1 MKKISGYLMAVV
13 LIISSLTFMGWVLD
27 IEFLKQPFDGNEMMN
42 PLTALSMILACI
54 SFYLQCK
61 IPYDTR
67 TIILAKIFAFS
78 VLSVAVLKLLALTGI
93 NVGVEHLLFK
103 DKMLAES
110 EKVTRSARLA
120 IINSSIGFFI
130 TGTAL
135 LLTGMKGKW
144 PGRLINILGLIGFII
159 GAFICIGF
167 IYHIN
172 EFYGILPYMSVSP
185 VTGLCFVVFA
195 HAMMFE
201 NSDAGFM
208 AELSSN
214 YLGGKIARG
223 LIPIGIGVPV
233 LFGYIG
239 LALSWWFP
247 FSAALGTALLNTSII
262 IVFLIVL
269 WFLARTL
276 NHADAERQMAEM
288 QLQRQAQLF
297 TVIPDAVIYGNK
309 DLTITNANPAAA
321 QIFNIREEEIGRLTI
336 DDIFEIEMNG
346 VNRDTVQRDLWGERG
361 FWRGESVLT
370 MRDGKKINAMM
381 LLKAV
386 TNEQGEKIGW
396 LGVYTDISFLRLN
409 EQLQAANN
417 YLEQLAFISAH
428 DIKSPIV
435 TLQGLTDL
443 MTASKNMHPDDLHV
457 LKMQKNVIQQ
467 MQAINQALNEILKLR
482 QKLKIKDKSETE
494 NEPVPLKMLIDN
506 ITGLF
511 ENEIKQA
518 GAKVEIEIDPLA
530 SLPLQQ
536 IYFQSLFYNLFS
548 NAIKYRDAFRPL
560 EIKFTGRK
568 ADSDTI
574 QFIMEDNGLGFD
586 MVHNR
591 KRLFGM
597 FKRFHNHVEGTG
609 VGLHMV
615 KSIVDAFGGTIDVES
630 QPGKGTRFEITFKV
644 GMLG

>member
-1 MKKISGYLMAVV
+1 
-13 LIISSLTFMGWVLD
+13 
-27 IEFLKQPFDGNEMMN
+27 
-42 PLTALSMILACI
+42 
-54 SFYLQCK
+54 
-61 IPYDTR
+61 
-67 TIILAKIFAFS
+67 
-78 VLSVAVLKLLALTGI
+78 
-93 NVGVEHLLFK
+93 
-103 DKMLAES
+103 
-110 EKVTRSARLA
+110 
-120 IINSSIGFFI
+120 
-130 TGTAL
+130 
-135 LLTGMKGKW
+135 
-144 PGRLINILGLIGFII
+144 
-159 GAFICIGF
+159 
-167 IYHIN
+167 
-172 EFYGILPYMSVSP
+172 
-185 VTGLCFVVFA
+185 
-195 HAMMFE
+195 
-201 NSDAGFM
+201 
-208 AELSSN
+208 
-214 YLGGKIARG
+214 
-223 LIPIGIGVPV
+223 
-233 LFGYIG
+233 
-239 LALSWWFP
+239 
-247 FSAALGTALLNTSII
+247 
-262 IVFLIVL
+262 
-269 WFLARTL
+269 
-276 NHADAERQMAEM
+276 
-288 QLQRQAQLF
+288 
-297 TVIPDAVIYGNK
+297 
-309 DLTITNANPAAA
+309 
-321 QIFNIREEEIGRLTI
+321 
-336 DDIFEIEMNG
+336 
-346 VNRDTVQRDLWGERG
+346 
-361 FWRGESVLT
+361 